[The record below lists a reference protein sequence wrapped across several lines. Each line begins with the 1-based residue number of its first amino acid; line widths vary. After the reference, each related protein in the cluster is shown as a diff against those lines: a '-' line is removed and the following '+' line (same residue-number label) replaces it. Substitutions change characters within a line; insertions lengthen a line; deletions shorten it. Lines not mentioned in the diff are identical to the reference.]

1 MDQVI
6 TDAILD
12 YQNNMKPYL
21 DKQGLDTL
29 ATEIKNKFIST
40 PALGNPQSIL
50 TLDKNSV
57 IRWNSLIGV
66 LKYRGLL
73 NSVAEL
79 PSVESANL
87 GDVYGVKESSNE
99 EDQQIL
105 YVVTYKP
112 LQGEETKI
120 QKQWMPLFNPGE
132 FTYTNLTATPKAL
145 GGIPQGTT
153 FKNVDLQSLFDMLL
167 YPYINPTASLTVSPT
182 EFEYGV
188 ETTLT
193 FTISGKDGTNSIQHY
208 YIDGTEITT
217 ANKTYTVEGA
227 TSDTTKTGYVVD
239 SNNISSNIAS
249 AKSTAK
255 YRVKLFAGTSDET
268 IGVSTLDNA
277 SLRDNGKLG
286 NQTITVD
293 PANNKIY
300 VYFILPTSL
309 WNGVKVKT
317 DMGAIFTDY
326 TVKGTFTRNGLEYS
340 VIKFNNE
347 YQTNPTF
354 KFE

>member
-1 MDQVI
+1 
-6 TDAILD
+6 
-12 YQNNMKPYL
+12 MKPYL

-29 ATEIKNKFIST
+29 ATEIKSKFAPI
-40 PALGNPQSIL
+40 PAAGQPESIL

-57 IRWNSLIGV
+57 IRWNNLIGV
-66 LKYRGLL
+66 LKYKGLL

-87 GDVYGVKESSNE
+87 GDVYGVKESSSE

-112 LQGEETKI
+112 LQGDETTI

-167 YPYINPTASLTVSPT
+167 YPYINPTATLTVDPT

-208 YIDGTEITT
+208 YIDGTEIITP
-217 ANKTYTVEGA
+217 NKTYTVEA
-227 TSDTTKTGYVVD
+227 TSTTTKEGYVVD
-239 SNNISSNIAS
+239 SKKIAS
-249 AKSTAK
+249 AKARATSNAK
-255 YRVKLFAGTSDET
+255 YRVKLFAGTADE
-268 IGVSTLDNA
+268 IINSGTLDGA
-277 SLRDNGKLG
+277 ELHSNGKLG
-286 NQTITVD
+286 ERTITVD
-293 PANNKIY
+293 TNTNKTY
-300 VYFILPTSL
+300 VYFVLPTIL
-309 WNGVKVKT
+309 LVNVKVYT
-317 DMGAIFTDY
+317 DMGAEFSDY
-326 TVKGTFTRNGLEYS
+326 GVIGAFTRNKIDYS
-340 VIKFNNE
+340 IVKFNNE
-347 YQTNPTF
+347 YRTNPKFVF
-354 KFE
+354 K

>member
-1 MDQVI
+1 
-6 TDAILD
+6 
-12 YQNNMKPYL
+12 MKPYL

-29 ATEIKNKFIST
+29 ATEIKSKFAPI
-40 PALGNPQSIL
+40 PAAGQPESIL
-50 TLDKNSV
+50 TLDKNLV
-57 IRWNSLIGV
+57 IRWNNLIGV

-79 PSVESANL
+79 PSVESTNL
-87 GDVYGVKESSNE
+87 GDVYGVKGSSNE

-112 LQGEETKI
+112 LQGDEATI

-153 FKNVDLQSLFDMLL
+153 FKNADLQSLFDMLL
-167 YPYINPTASLTVSPT
+167 YPYINPTASLTVDPT
-182 EFEYGV
+182 EFEHGV
-188 ETTLT
+188 ATNLK

-217 ANKTYTVEGA
+217 ANKTYTVEA
-227 TSDTTKTGYVVD
+227 ASTTIKEGYVVD
-239 SNNISSNIAS
+239 SNKVAS
-249 AKSTAK
+249 AKVRATSNAK
-255 YRVKLFAGTSDET
+255 YRVKLFAGTADET

-277 SLRDNGKLG
+277 SLRESGKLG

-293 PANNKIY
+293 PASNKTYIY
-300 VYFILPTSL
+300 FVLPTHL
-309 WNGVKVKT
+309 WTGVKVKT

-326 TVKGTFTRNGLEYS
+326 TVKGTFTRNGLEHS

-347 YQTNPTF
+347 YKTNPTF

>member
-1 MDQVI
+1 
-6 TDAILD
+6 
-12 YQNNMKPYL
+12 MKFHL

-29 ATEIKNKFIST
+29 ATEIKSKFVPI
-40 PALGNPQSIL
+40 PAAGQPESIL
-50 TLDKNSV
+50 TLDKNSI
-57 IRWNSLIGV
+57 IRWNKLIGV
-66 LKYRGLL
+66 LKYKGLL

-79 PSVESANL
+79 PSVENANL
-87 GDVYGVKESSNE
+87 GDVYGVKESSSE
-99 EDQQIL
+99 EDYQIL

-112 LQGEETKI
+112 LQGEETTF
-120 QKQWMPLFNPGE
+120 QKQWTPLFNPGE

-193 FTISGKDGTNSIQHY
+193 FTISGTKGTNRIQHY
-208 YIDGTEITT
+208 YIDGTEIITP
-217 ANKTYTVEGA
+217 NKTYTVKA
-227 TSDTTKTGYVVD
+227 TATTTKEGYVVD
-239 SNNISSNIAS
+239 SNDVAS
-249 AKSTAK
+249 AEVRATSNAK
-255 YRVKLFAGTSDET
+255 YRVKLFAGTDNET
-268 IGVSTLDNA
+268 IDVSTLDNT
-277 SLRDNGKLG
+277 SLRQNGKLG

-293 PANNKIY
+293 PVNNKTYIY
-300 VYFILPTSL
+300 FVLPTRL
-309 WNGVKVKT
+309 WNEVKVKT
-317 DMGAIFTDY
+317 DMGATFTDY
-326 TVKGTFTRNGLEYS
+326 TVKDTFTRNGLQYS